1 MKYGISGR
9 PAPELFV
16 PYWIDAEGM
25 HCPPVTLSSLGQRHR
40 VLFFYQHWCPG
51 CHSHG
56 FPALLS
62 LIERTRDR
70 DVAYAVVQTVFEG
83 AETNT
88 PERLSE
94 DQRRYDLRIPFG
106 HEGRLPGHRLPTT
119 MENYRTGGTPWFV
132 AVDPAGVVLQDG
144 FAIAAEEFIAAVD
157 KARAPT

>member
-16 PYWIDAEGM
+16 PYWINAEGM

>member
-9 PAPELFV
+9 PVPELFV

-25 HCPPVTLSSLGQRHR
+25 HCPPVTLFSLGQRHR

-106 HEGRLPGHRLPTT
+106 HDGRLPGHRLPTT

-144 FAIAAEEFIAAVD
+144 FAIASEEFIAAVD
-157 KARAPT
+157 KGRAPT